1 LKFEVAIGSRTA
13 RIEVNGARFRYQREG
28 GEAIER
34 EFSIAPLT
42 PGSYSVLIDGRS
54 YTVIAAHDVVAPTL
68 TGGAGPSEVVV
79 NGRTFAAEV
88 FDPREMRARKSAG
101 AGEGRQN
108 IVAMMPGKVV
118 RVLAARGDAV
128 EAGQG
133 LIVVEAMKMQNE
145 MKSPKAGRVVEVKA
159 KADATVAAGEVLL
172 VIE

>member
-1 LKFEVAIGSRTA
+1 MKFEVAIGSRTA
-13 RIEVNGARFRYQREG
+13 RIEIDGARFRYQREG

-34 EFSIAPLT
+34 EFTIAPLT
-42 PGSYSVLIDGRS
+42 PGSYSVLIEGRS
-54 YTVIAAHDVVAPTL
+54 YTAIAAAPGT
-68 TGGAGPSEVVV
+68 TSEIVV
-79 NGRTFAAEV
+79 NGRAFAVDV

-108 IVAMMPGKVV
+108 IIAMMPGKVV
-118 RVLAARGDAV
+118 RVLAAQGDTV

-145 MKSPKAGRVVEVKA
+145 MKSPKAGRVVEVKTQ
-159 KADATVAAGEVLL
+159 ADATVAAGEILM